1 METSDSDM
9 ESAVSFYDRV
19 PNRFTR
25 TSIAPH
31 ETMDFSLG
39 SMPLEYPYP
48 PSPSCPSRVS
58 TTSLSSFPLRFRN
71 TKTISLIDPS
81 IGRRREKRKFF
92 GTNRFPLQKRDD
104 FREASKS
111 RLTIPVKGVYLR
123 SSIYYA

>member
-1 METSDSDM
+1 M

-48 PSPSCPSRVS
+48 PPPSQLSLESSIDEPSPFSSPKYKDSI
-58 TTSLSSFPLRFRN
+58 SLSSIHRSRGKGKIFFERVQL
-71 TKTISLIDPS
+71 ISP
-81 IGRRREKRKFF
+81 KR
-92 GTNRFPLQKRDD
+92 
-104 FREASKS
+104 
-111 RLTIPVKGVYLR
+111 
-123 SSIYYA
+123 

>member
-1 METSDSDM
+1 M

-48 PSPSCPSRVS
+48 PPPSQLSLESSIDEPSPF
-58 TTSLSSFPLRFRN
+58 SSP
-71 TKTISLIDPS
+71 KYKDSISLVDPS
-81 IGRRREKRKFF
+81 IERKRKNFF
-92 GTNRFPLQKRDD
+92 FERVQLISPKR
-104 FREASKS
+104 
-111 RLTIPVKGVYLR
+111 
-123 SSIYYA
+123 

>member
-1 METSDSDM
+1 M

-48 PSPSCPSRVS
+48 PPPSCPSRVVS
-58 TTSLSSFPLRFRN
+58 TSLRRFPLRNIKVLFLSSIHRSRGKGKIFFRTRAIN
-71 TKTISLIDPS
+71 SPEKMIL
-81 IGRRREKRKFF
+81 RRE
-92 GTNRFPLQKRDD
+92 
-104 FREASKS
+104 
-111 RLTIPVKGVYLR
+111 LTIRLKRLIYLR
-123 SSIYYA
+123 SNVYFTRDNQRR

>member
-1 METSDSDM
+1 M

-48 PSPSCPSRVS
+48 PPPSQL
-58 TTSLSSFPLRFRN
+58 SLESSIDEPSSFSSS
-71 TKTISLIDPS
+71 KYKDSISLVDPS
-81 IGRRREKRKFF
+81 IERKRKNFFRTRAINFPEKMILRRE
-92 GTNRFPLQKRDD
+92 
-104 FREASKS
+104 
-111 RLTIPVKGVYLR
+111 LTIRLKRLIYLRFILRATIKGVENR
-123 SSIYYA
+123 VD

>member
-1 METSDSDM
+1 M

-48 PSPSCPSRVS
+48 PPPSQLSLESSIDEPSPFSSPKYKDSI
-58 TTSLSSFPLRFRN
+58 SLSSIHRSRGKGKIFFRTRAINFPEKMILH
-71 TKTISLIDPS
+71 
-81 IGRRREKRKFF
+81 RE
-92 GTNRFPLQKRDD
+92 
-104 FREASKS
+104 
-111 RLTIPVKGVYLR
+111 LTIRLKRLIYLR
-123 SSIYYA
+123 SNVYFTRDNQRR

>member
-1 METSDSDM
+1 M

-48 PSPSCPSRVS
+48 PPPSQLSLESSIDEPSPF
-58 TTSLSSFPLRFRN
+58 SSP
-71 TKTISLIDPS
+71 KYKGSISLVDPS
-81 IGRRREKRKFF
+81 IERKRKNFF
-92 GTNRFPLQKRDD
+92 FERVQLIPPKR
-104 FREASKS
+104 
-111 RLTIPVKGVYLR
+111 
-123 SSIYYA
+123 

>member
-1 METSDSDM
+1 M
-9 ESAVSFYDRV
+9 ESAVFFYDRV

-48 PSPSCPSRVS
+48 PSLPSKL
-58 TTSLSSFPLRFRN
+58 SLESIDDEPFLSDFETQKRFSHR
-71 TKTISLIDPS
+71 SID
-81 IGRRREKRKFF
+81 REKKSKREEKVFW
-92 GTNRFPLQKRDD
+92 NESISPQKRDD
-104 FREASKS
+104 EASKS

-123 SSIYYA
+123 SNIYYE

>member
-1 METSDSDM
+1 M

-48 PSPSCPSRVS
+48 PPPSQLSLESSIDEPSPF
-58 TTSLSSFPLRFRN
+58 SSP
-71 TKTISLIDPS
+71 KYKDSISLVDPS
-81 IGRRREKRKFF
+81 IERKRKNFFRTRAINFPEKMILRRE
-92 GTNRFPLQKRDD
+92 
-104 FREASKS
+104 
-111 RLTIPVKGVYLR
+111 LTIRLKRLIYLR
-123 SSIYYA
+123 SNVYFTRDNQRR